1 VALIEFRS
9 ATKRYGSTTAVDGL
23 ELAIEEGT
31 LVALIGPSGSG
42 KTTSLRMINRLVEP
56 DDGDVF
62 YAGRK
67 VKEYRPEV
75 LRRGMGYVI
84 QSVGLFPHLTV
95 ADNIATVPRLLGHPG
110 RGIQKRVDELLALV
124 GLDPAA
130 YRGRFPRELSGGE
143 AQRVGVARA
152 LAADPPVLLMDE
164 PFGAVDP
171 LQRTKLQDEFLRI
184 QREIRKTV
192 VLVTHD
198 LDEAIRLADLV
209 VLMRDGRIAQ
219 AATPAVLLAEPAN
232 DFVREF
238 TGADRSLKRLSRI
251 QVSAVAR
258 PAPSVPVG
266 QLAPVSDGSCDG
278 PAQYWVTDEAGRPV
292 GRVGPS
298 FKARASELPPVVVQS
313 SASLKDILSIML
325 EDGSPE
331 LPVVN
336 ESGLLSGEVAIADII
351 SAPATGTA
359 SAPTSAAVPSPGTAS
374 AFASAT
380 APTLD
385 KVP

>member
-1 VALIEFRS
+1 
-9 ATKRYGSTTAVDGL
+9 
-23 ELAIEEGT
+23 
-31 LVALIGPSGSG
+31 
-42 KTTSLRMINRLVEP
+42 
-56 DDGDVF
+56 
-62 YAGRK
+62 
-67 VKEYRPEV
+67 
-75 LRRGMGYVI
+75 
-84 QSVGLFPHLTV
+84 
-95 ADNIATVPRLLGHPG
+95 
-110 RGIQKRVDELLALV
+110 
-124 GLDPAA
+124 
-130 YRGRFPRELSGGE
+130 
-143 AQRVGVARA
+143 
-152 LAADPPVLLMDE
+152 MDE

-219 AATPAVLLAEPAN
+219 AARPAALLAEPAN

-251 QVSAVAR
+251 QVSSVAR

-266 QLAPVSDGSCDG
+266 QLAPAVDGSCDA
-278 PAQYWVTDEAGRPV
+278 PAHYWVTDEAGRPV

-298 FKARASELPPVVVQS
+298 FRARASALPPVVVQAG
-313 SASLKDILSIML
+313 ASLKEVLSIML

-336 ESGLLSGEVAIADII
+336 EAGLLSGEVAIADII
-351 SAPATGTA
+351 SAPGPSPDPGAVPGQVQTPGAVPA
-359 SAPTSAAVPSPGTAS
+359 SAPVVDK
-374 AFASAT
+374 AT
-380 APTLD
+380 
-385 KVP
+385 

>member
-1 VALIEFRS
+1 MPLIEFRGV
-9 ATKRYGSTTAVDGL
+9 TKHYGAATAVAGL
-23 ELAIEEGT
+23 DLTIDEGS

-56 DDGDVF
+56 DEGEVL
-62 YAGRK
+62 YAGRR
-67 VKEYRPEV
+67 VREYRPEV

-95 ADNIATVPRLLGHPG
+95 ADNIATVPRLLGQPG
-110 RGIQKRVDELLALV
+110 RGIYKRVDELLALV
-124 GLDPAA
+124 GLEPAA
-130 YRGRFPRELSGGE
+130 YRSRFPRELSGGE

-171 LQRTKLQDEFLRI
+171 LQRTRLQDEFLRI

-198 LDEAIRLADLV
+198 LDEAIRLADQV
-209 VLMRDGRIAQ
+209 VLMKDGRIVQVAS
-219 AATPAVLLAEPAN
+219 PAKLLAEPAD

-266 QLAPVSDGSCDG
+266 QLAPVHDGSCDA
-278 PAQYWVTDEAGRPV
+278 PALYWVIDEAGRPV
-292 GRVGPS
+292 GRVRPS
-298 FKARASELPPVVVQS
+298 FRARPSALPPVVVQAD
-313 SASLKDILSIML
+313 ASVKDILSLML
-325 EDGSPE
+325 EDGSSE

-336 ESGLLSGEVAIADII
+336 EAGLLAGEVAIADII
-351 SAPATGTA
+351 S
-359 SAPTSAAVPSPGTAS
+359 VPSPGKS
-374 AFASAT
+374 
-380 APTLD
+380 L
-385 KVP
+385 

>member
-1 VALIEFRS
+1 MALIEFRG
-9 ATKRYGSTTAVDGL
+9 ATKRYSGATAVDGL
-23 ELAIEEGT
+23 ELFIEEGT

-56 DDGDVF
+56 DDGDVY

-95 ADNIATVPRLLGHPG
+95 ADNIATVPRLLGHQG
-110 RGIQKRVDELLALV
+110 RGIQRRVDELLALV

-219 AATPAVLLAEPAN
+219 AASPAVLLAEPAS

-238 TGADRSLKRLSRI
+238 TGADRSLKRLARI

-258 PAPSVPVG
+258 PAPSVLVG
-266 QLAPVSDGSCDG
+266 QLAPVPDGTCEA
-278 PAQYWVTDEAGRPV
+278 PAYYWVVDEAGRPV
-292 GRVGPS
+292 GKVGPS
-298 FKARASELPPVVVQS
+298 FRARAAALSPVVVQS
-313 SASLKDILSIML
+313 RASLKDILSTML

-336 ESGLLSGEVAIADII
+336 DAGLLCGEVAIADII
-351 SAPATGTA
+351 SAPGPGLEP
-359 SAPTSAAVPSPGTAS
+359 APGLGPVPAV
-374 AFASAT
+374 
-380 APTLD
+380 D
-385 KVP
+385 KVV

>member
-1 VALIEFRS
+1 MALIEFRS
-9 ATKRYGSTTAVDGL
+9 ATKRYGGTTAVDGL
-23 ELAIEEGT
+23 DLAIEEGT

-95 ADNIATVPRLLGHPG
+95 ADNIATVPRLLGQSG
-110 RGIQKRVDELLALV
+110 RGIQRRIDELLSLV

-130 YRGRFPRELSGGE
+130 YRGRFPQQLSGGE

-152 LAADPPVLLMDE
+152 LAADPPILLMDE

-171 LQRTKLQDEFLRI
+171 LQRAKLQDEFLRI

-232 DFVREF
+232 DFAREF

-251 QVSAVAR
+251 QVATVAR

-278 PAQYWVTDEAGRPV
+278 PAHYWVTDETGRPV

-298 FKARASELPPVVVQS
+298 FRARASALPPVVVQS
-313 SASLKDILSIML
+313 GASLKDILSLML

-336 ESGLLSGEVAIADII
+336 EAGLLSGEVAIADII
-351 SAPATGTA
+351 SAPGPGPGPAPV
-359 SAPTSAAVPSPGTAS
+359 SAPVP
-374 AFASAT
+374 
-380 APTLD
+380 APPVD

>member
-1 VALIEFRS
+1 MALIEFRS
-9 ATKRYGSTTAVDGL
+9 AVKRYGGRAAVDRL
-23 ELAIEEGT
+23 DLAIEEGS

-56 DDGDVF
+56 DDGDIY
-62 YAGRK
+62 YAGRR
-67 VKEYRPEV
+67 VKEYRPET

-84 QSVGLFPHLTV
+84 QSVGLFPHRTV
-95 ADNIATVPRLLGHPG
+95 ADNIATVPRLLGLPG
-110 RGIQKRVDELLALV
+110 RNIRKRTDELLALV
-124 GLDPAA
+124 GLDPES

-171 LQRTKLQDEFLRI
+171 LQRNKLQDEFLRI
-184 QREIRKTV
+184 QRELRKTV

-198 LDEAIRLADLV
+198 LDEAVRMADQV

-219 AATPAVLLAEPAN
+219 AGAPAALLAEPAD

-258 PAPSVPVG
+258 PAPSVPLG
-266 QLAPVSDGSCDG
+266 RQAPPLDASCEA
-278 PAQYWVTDEAGRPV
+278 PAGYWVTDGAGRPV
-292 GRVGPS
+292 GRIAAAALG
-298 FKARASELPPVVVQS
+298 RASALPPPTVRRD
-313 SASLKDILSIML
+313 ANLKDTLALML
-325 EDGSPE
+325 EDGRAE
-331 LPVVN
+331 LPVVD
-336 ESGLLSGEVAIADII
+336 EDGRLRGEVAIADIV
-351 SAPATGTA
+351 SVPAGEKAP
-359 SAPTSAAVPSPGTAS
+359 
-374 AFASAT
+374 
-380 APTLD
+380 
-385 KVP
+385 

>member
-1 VALIEFRS
+1 
-9 ATKRYGSTTAVDGL
+9 
-23 ELAIEEGT
+23 
-31 LVALIGPSGSG
+31 
-42 KTTSLRMINRLVEP
+42 
-56 DDGDVF
+56 
-62 YAGRK
+62 
-67 VKEYRPEV
+67 
-75 LRRGMGYVI
+75 MGYVI
-84 QSVGLFPHLTV
+84 QNVGLFPHLTV
-95 ADNIATVPRLLGHPG
+95 ADNIATVPHLLGHPG
-110 RGIQKRVDELLALV
+110 RGIQRRIDELLTLV

-130 YRGRFPRELSGGE
+130 YRSRFPRELSGGE

-198 LDEAIRLADLV
+198 LDEAVKLADMV
-209 VLMRDGRIAQ
+209 VLMRDGRIVQ
-219 AATPAVLLAEPAN
+219 AAAPAVLLAEPAS

-238 TGADRSLKRLSRI
+238 TGVDRSLKRLSRI
-251 QVSAVAR
+251 QVSTVAR
-258 PAPSVPVG
+258 PAPSVPAG
-266 QLAPVSDGSCDG
+266 QLAPASDGSCDA
-278 PAQYWVTDEAGRPV
+278 PAHYWVTDEAGRPV

-298 FKARASELPPVVVQS
+298 FRARASALSPVVVQS
-313 SASLKDILSIML
+313 SASLKDILAIML

-336 ESGLLSGEVAIADII
+336 EAGLLSGEVAITDII
-351 SAPATGTA
+351 SAPG
-359 SAPTSAAVPSPGTAS
+359 V
-374 AFASAT
+374 
-380 APTLD
+380 D

>member
-9 ATKRYGSTTAVDGL
+9 ATKRYGGATAVDGL
-23 ELAIEEGT
+23 ELSIEEGT

-56 DDGDVF
+56 DDGDV
-62 YAGRK
+62 YYDGRK
-67 VKEYRPEV
+67 VKEYRPEM

-110 RGIQKRVDELLALV
+110 RGIQRRVDELLALV

-130 YRGRFPRELSGGE
+130 YRGRFPRQLSGGE

-198 LDEAIRLADLV
+198 LDEAIRLADQV

-219 AATPAVLLAEPAN
+219 AASPAVLLAEPAD

-266 QLAPVSDGSCDG
+266 QHAPVADGSCEA
-278 PAQYWVTDEAGRPV
+278 PAFYWVTDEAGRPV
-292 GRVGPS
+292 GKVGPS
-298 FKARASELPPVVVQS
+298 FRARASALPPVVVQS
-313 SASLKDILSIML
+313 SASLKDILSLML

-336 ESGLLSGEVAIADII
+336 ETGILSGEVAIADII
-351 SAPATGTA
+351 AAPGPGLESTPGLEP
-359 SAPTSAAVPSPGTAS
+359 APGLGL
-374 AFASAT
+374 AT
-380 APTLD
+380 AMD
-385 KVP
+385 KVL

>member
-1 VALIEFRS
+1 MALIEFRG
-9 ATKRYGSTTAVDGL
+9 ATKRYGDAVAVDGL
-23 ELAIEEGT
+23 ELSIEEGS

-56 DDGDVF
+56 DDGDVY

-95 ADNIATVPRLLGHPG
+95 ADNIATVPRLLGHPW
-110 RGIQKRVDELLALV
+110 RGIQRRVDELLALV

-130 YRGRFPRELSGGE
+130 YSGRFPRELSGGE

-198 LDEAIRLADLV
+198 LDEAIRLADMV

-219 AATPAVLLAEPAN
+219 AARPAALLAEPAN

-258 PAPSVPVG
+258 PAPSVTVG
-266 QLAPVSDGSCDG
+266 QLAPVADGSCEA
-278 PAQYWVTDEAGRPV
+278 PAYYWVTDEAGRPV

-298 FKARASELPPVVVQS
+298 FRARVAALPPVVVQS

-336 ESGLLSGEVAIADII
+336 EAGLLSGEVAIADII
-351 SAPATGTA
+351 SAPGPGPDPGAVPGQIQTPGAVPA
-359 SAPTSAAVPSPGTAS
+359 SAPVMDK
-374 AFASAT
+374 
-380 APTLD
+380 AP
-385 KVP
+385 